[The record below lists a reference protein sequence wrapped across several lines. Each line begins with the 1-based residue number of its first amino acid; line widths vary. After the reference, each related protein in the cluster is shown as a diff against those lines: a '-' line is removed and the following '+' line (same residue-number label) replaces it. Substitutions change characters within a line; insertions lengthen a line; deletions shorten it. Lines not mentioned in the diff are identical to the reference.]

1 MYKVNQMSINKF
13 NRKVNDFE
21 IQERSEKELFEE
33 KKNSTD
39 NRYFSPIR

>member
-1 MYKVNQMSINKF
+1 MSINKF

-33 KKNSTD
+33 KKKF
-39 NRYFSPIR
+39 NRQ

>member
-1 MYKVNQMSINKF
+1 MLYKVNQMSINKF

-33 KKNSTD
+33 KKKF
-39 NRYFSPIR
+39 NRQ